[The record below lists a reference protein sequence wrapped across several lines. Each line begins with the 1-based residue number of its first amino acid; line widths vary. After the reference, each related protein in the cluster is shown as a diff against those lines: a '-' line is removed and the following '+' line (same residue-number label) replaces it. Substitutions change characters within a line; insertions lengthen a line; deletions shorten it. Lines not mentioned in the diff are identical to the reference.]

1 MLGFLFG
8 FNARLGRLHYFLAS
22 IALAVVMTAICFS
35 IATSYIQSTPR
46 GMVSPESMMKSWPII
61 AAIVFFGAM
70 TFTLQSMRIRDI
82 GWDPV
87 CVIPAWIAIV
97 IVDKLIAGKI
107 PAWSL
112 GKDHN
117 GTVVGALVNL
127 ALLLALTFWP
137 SGDNENP
144 TFGQPPQT
152 PDRPSSRTSA
162 GSVGA
167 DRIARATGANFGRRA
182 F

>member
-1 MLGFLFG
+1 MLGAAQAATG
-8 FNARLGRLHYFLAS
+8 SAAP
-22 IALAVVMTAICFS
+22 VVIKKRIGTQESAFSGKTKQGTTPLVVGIIFMAI
-35 IATSYIQSTPR
+35 TL
-46 GMVSPESMMKSWPII
+46 
-61 AAIVFFGAM
+61 
-70 TFTLQSMRIRDI
+70 TLQSMRIRDI

-107 PAWSL
+107 PVWSL
-112 GKDHN
+112 GQDHN

-127 ALLLALTFWP
+127 VLLLALMFWP

-144 TFGQPPQT
+144 TFGYAPQT
-152 PDRPSSRTSA
+152 PDRPPSRTSA
-162 GSVGA
+162 GSVAA

>member
-8 FNARLGRLHYFLAS
+8 FNARLGRMHYFLAT
-22 IALAVVMTAICFS
+22 IGLAVVMTAICFA
-35 IATSYIQSTPR
+35 IAMLLFQQSPSEMLPSALT
-46 GMVSPESMMKSWPII
+46 MSWPVIT
-61 AAIVFFGAM
+61 AAAFFGWM

-117 GTVVGALVNL
+117 GTIVGALVNL

-144 TFGQPPQT
+144 TFGQPSQT

-162 GSVGA
+162 GPVGA